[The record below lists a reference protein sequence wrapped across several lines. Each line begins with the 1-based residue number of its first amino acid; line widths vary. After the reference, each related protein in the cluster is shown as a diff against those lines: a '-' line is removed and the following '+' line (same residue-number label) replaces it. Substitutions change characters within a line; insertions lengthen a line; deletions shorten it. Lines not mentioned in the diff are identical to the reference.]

1 MKNIIIVAGT
11 NHRKIATV
19 LGQQFLKREMKPVVF
34 TRKSAAHKL
43 NNHLS
48 PTSHLIWLV
57 SPQTVFDEWYVELR
71 EYSAAQNINILPIII
86 EPVDN
91 LPFSQPGIKPEP
103 DAEATTERIIDALN
117 QQQSSVVSPSGW
129 KRMQWFF
136 VFVLITL
143 IFMSALS
150 VFMVFSQQETDALPT
165 FIALEFESITQSAAL
180 INPTNNVTEKQLSTE
195 SFQLESTE
203 EVILELVSGTEAEAE
218 STEAVESFNELA
230 EATEEAMLQPAQV
243 LIANFTASVTRGD
256 APLTIELINQS
267 SGDISAYSWDFET
280 DGIVDSY
287 DFEPPPITFDKPG
300 IFTITLNVRDN
311 NGTIVQGQNI
321 IEVYDSIT
329 TNKTVISSGRTFA
342 SFATSPSSGKFP
354 LNVQFVNQSEGG
366 SLTFE
371 WDFDGDGR
379 VDFVG
384 GSPPSH
390 TYTRPGNYSAKL
402 VAIAEDGNRD
412 EATATIAVYSTE
424 PEEPA
429 EVIFESEAQANF
441 EVSVSDGTVPF
452 RVSFNNLSS
461 GENNSYEWDFNNDG
475 VTDSAAEHP
484 PQQRYGVP
492 GIFPAVLTVYGFD
505 RFGVP
510 KTSRAQIQITAR
522 ERASVIATPTPS
534 PTESFEE
541 GEELEADFI
550 AKPSSGNAPL
560 TVAFKNFSIGDP
572 TSFAWDFDGDGI
584 IDSTDVEP
592 NHTFTDGGEFEVF
605 LTISDDSSNSTTS
618 LTIIVNSTT
627 QATTQTATPTPS
639 PSPTITASPTKTPT
653 ATPTPSPTS
662 DGIVVIITTATP
674 TLTRTPTITR
684 TATATF
690 TKTPTATPTWTL
702 IHTATYTHTP
712 TYTATYT
719 FTPTY
724 TYTPTETPSAT
735 ATETATF
742 TPSPTTT
749 ITPTFT
755 PTYTPTQTP
764 SPTNTPHTEATE
776 EPINP

>member
-1 MKNIIIVAGT
+1 MTNIIIVAGT

-34 TRKSAAHKL
+34 TRKSAVHKL
-43 NNHLS
+43 NDHLS
-48 PTSHLIWLV
+48 STSHLIWLV
-57 SPQTVFDEWYVELR
+57 SPQTIFDEWYVELR
-71 EYSAAQNINILPIII
+71 EYTSAQNLNILPIII

-91 LPFSQPGIKPEP
+91 LPFSQPSIKP
-103 DAEATTERIIDALN
+103 DTNADTTTQLIINALN
-117 QQQSSVVSPSGW
+117 QQQSLLVSQSGW
-129 KRMQWFF
+129 KRTQWFF
-136 VFVLITL
+136 VLVLITL

-150 VFMVFSQQETDALPT
+150 VFMVFSQQETDVLPT
-165 FIALEFESITQSAAL
+165 FIALEFESITQAAVL
-180 INPTNNVTEKQLSTE
+180 TNPTNNATIGEKQLSTE

-203 EVILELVSGTEAEAE
+203 DVILELVSGTELEAE

-280 DGIVDSY
+280 DGIVDSF
-287 DFEPPPITFDKPG
+287 DFEPPPITFDTPG

-321 IEVYDSIT
+321 IEVYDNIT

-384 GSPPSH
+384 GSPPPH

-429 EVIFESEAQANF
+429 EIIFDSEAQANF

-452 RVSFNNLSS
+452 RVSFSNLSS

-492 GIFPAVLTVYGFD
+492 GIFPAVLTVHGFD

-510 KTSRAQIQITAR
+510 KTSRAQIQITALAR
-522 ERASVIATPTPS
+522 TTATPTPMAP

-560 TVAFKNFSIGDP
+560 TVAFTNFSIGDP
-572 TSFAWDFDGDGI
+572 TSFAWDFDGDGV

-592 NHTFTDGGEFEVF
+592 SHTFTDGGEFEVF
-605 LTISDDSSNSTTS
+605 LTISDAANNSTTS

-627 QATTQTATPTPS
+627 QATTQTPTPS
-639 PSPTITASPTKTPT
+639 PSPTITASPTKTPSV
-653 ATPTPSPTS
+653 APTPSPTS
-662 DGIVVIITTATP
+662 DGIVVIIMTATP

-690 TKTPTATPTWTL
+690 TKTPTYTPTLTPT
-702 IHTATYTHTP
+702 HTATYTNTP

-724 TYTPTETPSAT
+724 TPTETPTETAT
-735 ATETATF
+735 Y
-742 TPSPTTT
+742 TPSPTA
-749 ITPTFT
+749 TFT
-755 PTYTPTQTP
+755 PTYTPTETP
-764 SPTNTPHTEATE
+764 SPTNTPQPEATE